1 MKHKHHIIPKHMGG
15 TDDPDNLVEL
25 TEEEHIQAHKD
36 LYEKYGRRGDLW
48 AVHRLTEGKGVVLS
62 GDKNPMADPEVR
74 AKHKLAMEKRKGE
87 NNHFYGKKH
96 SEESKQKM
104 SKIRKK
110 QGNFRKGRPH
120 TEETKNNIRKGVK
133 RWLHRKDSDL
143 HPSALA
149 D

>member
-1 MKHKHHIIPKHMGG
+1 MGG
-15 TDDPDNLVEL
+15 SDDPSNLIEL
-25 TEEEHIQAHKD
+25 TVEEHIQAHID
-36 LYEKYGRRGDLW
+36 LYEKYNHRADLW
-48 AVHRLTEGKGVVLS
+48 AVHRLTEGKGIILS
-62 GDKNPMADPEVR
+62 GDKNPMRDPKVR
-74 AKHKLAMEKRKGE
+74 KKYDSAMKKFNESDRNKGT

-104 SKIRKK
+104 SQVRKK

-149 D
+149 IDGTL

>member
-25 TEEEHIQAHKD
+25 TEDEHIQAHKD
-36 LYEKYGRRGDLW
+36 LYEKYGLRADAW
-48 AVHRLTEGKGVVLS
+48 AVHRLTEGKGIVLS

-74 AKHKLAMEKRKGE
+74 AKHKLAMEKRTGE
-87 NNHFYGKKH
+87 NNHFYGMKH
-96 SEESKQKM
+96 SEASKKKM
-104 SKIRKK
+104 SVIRKK
-110 QGNFRKGRPH
+110 QGNFRKGYTH
-120 TEETKNNIRKGVK
+120 SEETKQRIRQGVK